1 MTYLCT
7 VFQNKT
13 IPEVNNRS
21 IRLTVRTADSQ
32 SANTSSI
39 LVWSTNTEV
48 IPSVTSFFCAR
59 RQGGA
64 PARKTRARGGRGD
77 GPNRVT
83 DLLSAAG
90 SAGLYS
96 SV

>member
-7 VFQNKT
+7 VFQNNT

-39 LVWSTNTEV
+39 LVWSTNAEV

-59 RQGGA
+59 RQGGL
-64 PARKTRARGGRGD
+64 RRAKPVRGAAEGTGRTG
-77 GPNRVT
+77 
-83 DLLSAAG
+83 
-90 SAGLYS
+90 
-96 SV
+96 

>member
-7 VFQNKT
+7 VFQNNT

-39 LVWSTNTEV
+39 LVWSTNAEV

-59 RQGGA
+59 RQGGSGA
-64 PARKTRARGGRGD
+64 QNPCEGRQRGRAGQGDGSAVGGRFGW
-77 GPNRVT
+77 PV
-83 DLLSAAG
+83 
-90 SAGLYS
+90 
-96 SV
+96 

>member
-7 VFQNKT
+7 VFQNNT

-39 LVWSTNTEV
+39 LVWSTNAEV

-59 RQGGA
+59 RQGGGL
-64 PARKTRARGGRGD
+64 RRAKPVRGAAEGTGRTG
-77 GPNRVT
+77 
-83 DLLSAAG
+83 
-90 SAGLYS
+90 
-96 SV
+96 